1 MMAYNEIPPVED
13 IRKVADVADQ
23 VPWAIMDLFTVT
35 FNHDVEIA
43 IMCLKT
49 SFEFEFQC
57 VKRQY
62 ANHLIDLLMASGYNI
77 SDIKYRE
84 LTKTIEFKVSFDEKL
99 TPLIST
105 DVAVYH
111 ADNARK
117 MLDCEAESRA
127 EMILATKCI
136 PAIIEDAK
144 NGERSVRLL
153 LPDERPVV
161 VNKIIKAFEKKG
173 YYVDYGPNEHGLVE
187 SAKYLDIRW

>member
-1 MMAYNEIPPVED
+1 MTYNEIPPVED

-23 VPWAIMDLFTVT
+23 VPWAIMEIFTNV
-35 FNHDVEIA
+35 FNQQVEIA
-43 IMCLKT
+43 IMELKT
-49 SFEFEFQC
+49 SFNFDIHCGE
-57 VKRQY
+57 RHY
-62 ANHLIDLLMASGYNI
+62 ANSLIYLLTSSGYDI
-77 SDIKYRE
+77 SDIKYHE
-84 LTKTIEFKVSFDEKL
+84 LLRTIEFKVSFAEKL

-105 DVAVYH
+105 NVAVYH
-111 ADNARK
+111 ADNARE
-117 MLDCEAESRA
+117 MVECAAESRA

-153 LPDERPVV
+153 LPDERPLV

-173 YYVDYGPNEHGLVE
+173 YYVDYAPNKGGLIE

>member
-1 MMAYNEIPPVED
+1 MSYNEIPPVED

-23 VPWAIMDLFTVT
+23 VPWAVMDLFTVT
-35 FNHDVEIA
+35 FNHDIEIA
-43 IMCLKT
+43 IMSLR
-49 SFEFEFQC
+49 SGFEFELQC
-57 VKRQY
+57 GERQY
-62 ANHLIDLLMASGYNI
+62 VSHLIDLLMASGYDI
-77 SDIKYRE
+77 SDIKYHE
-84 LTKTIEFKVSFDEKL
+84 LTKTIEFKVSFAEKL
-99 TPLIST
+99 TPMIST

-136 PAIIEDAK
+136 PTIIEDAK
-144 NGERSVRLL
+144 NGERSVRIL
-153 LPDERPVV
+153 LPDERPIV

-173 YYVDYGPNEHGLVE
+173 YYVDYAPNKGGLIE

>member
-1 MMAYNEIPPVED
+1 MSYNEIPPVED

-23 VPWAIMDLFTVT
+23 VPWAVMDLFTVT
-35 FNHDVEIA
+35 FNHDIEIA
-43 IMCLKT
+43 IMSLKT
-49 SFEFEFQC
+49 SFEFELQC
-57 VKRQY
+57 GERQY
-62 ANHLIDLLMASGYNI
+62 VSHLIDLLMASGYSV

-99 TPLIST
+99 IPLISS
-105 DVAVYH
+105 DVAIYH
-111 ADNARK
+111 ADTARK

-136 PAIIEDAK
+136 PTIIEDAK
-144 NGERSVRLL
+144 NGERSVRIL
-153 LPDERPVV
+153 LPDERPIV

-173 YYVDYGPNEHGLVE
+173 YYVEYAPNKGGLIE

>member
-1 MMAYNEIPPVED
+1 MTYNEIPPVED
-13 IRKVADVADQ
+13 IRTVAEVADQ
-23 VPWAIMDLFTVT
+23 VPWAIMDLFTVVL
-35 FNHDVEIA
+35 NHDVEIA
-43 IMCLKT
+43 IMSMKT

-62 ANHLIDLLMASGYNI
+62 GNSLIYLLNAAGYDI
-77 SDIKYRE
+77 SDIKYHE
-84 LTKTIEFKVSFDEKL
+84 LTKTIEFKVSFAEKL
-99 TPLIST
+99 TPSIST

-136 PAIIEDAK
+136 PTIIEDAK
-144 NGERSVRLL
+144 NGERSVRIL
-153 LPDERPVV
+153 LPDERPIV

-173 YYVDYGPNEHGLVE
+173 YYVDYAPNKGGLIE